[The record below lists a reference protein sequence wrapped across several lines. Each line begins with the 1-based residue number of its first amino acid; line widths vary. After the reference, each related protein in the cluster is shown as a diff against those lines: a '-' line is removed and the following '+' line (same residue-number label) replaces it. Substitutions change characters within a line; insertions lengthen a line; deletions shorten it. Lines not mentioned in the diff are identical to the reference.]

1 MEISKYKASS
11 LACATNASLIIL
23 LSTFHFK
30 GLWVIGDLS
39 IILWLFWLGV
49 SIGLYLKMPRWA
61 RVAAMTLGIG
71 LVIAISFV
79 HVPILRIN
87 WLFAGYLMIG
97 LSFDGNDNERE
108 VKIANSMALC
118 LISAFIYAAL
128 TFIEQR
134 TFIASYKF
142 PDELTTVIHDWAH
155 AVQPLTTLPLLYFF
169 LKFILSERI
178 CSLMTDK
185 VMKWESVAICSAA
198 FVICLI
204 RFLSNFHWYSFLS
217 YWLMKLVLCPATIG
231 ILVLIIY
238 RLKTKRERLTDNS

>member
-11 LACATNASLIIL
+11 LACATTASLIIL
-23 LSTFHFK
+23 LSTFHIK
-30 GLWVIGDLS
+30 GLWVFGDLS
-39 IILWLFWLGV
+39 VILWLFWLGV

-118 LISAFIYAAL
+118 LISAFIYAVL

-142 PDELTTVIHDWAH
+142 PDELTTLIHDWAH
-155 AVQPLTTLPLLYFF
+155 AVQPLSALPLLYFF
-169 LKFILSERI
+169 LKFIQSERI
-178 CSLMTDK
+178 SSLMTEK
-185 VMKWESVAICSAA
+185 VMKWESTAICSAA

-204 RFLSNFHWYSFLS
+204 RLLSNFHWYSCLP
-217 YWLMKLVLCPATIG
+217 YWLMKLVLCPGTIG
-231 ILVLIIY
+231 IFVLIIY
-238 RLKTKRERLTDNS
+238 KLKTRRKVD